1 MNKTPEKAEP
11 LSIKNI
17 VPLLKLNFD
26 EDDIKRISKSIKD
39 IGYEPLIVRPKDNGK
54 YQLCSHLEI
63 FEALKQLRTDKINV
77 IVRDITEQQGKELA
91 LASLLSHPDISS
103 EDQELLVWTV
113 RNSGNY
119 KSDAELG
126 RKIGKSDSY
135 VSDRCYGKVSR
146 EEIFG
151 PEGRSD
157 HISTDTLRRIR
168 TLSSPE
174 RRKFC
179 DRVKDGKF
187 KPGDAPEIVQFLKS
201 DFLSDKIKEMVL
213 DGEINWRKA
222 KTFNENR
229 VPVIKELKKA
239 ISLYNKKETIQK
251 IIEDEK
257 PHYSSEPFRLLA
269 SFINTI
275 NKIFIKNIG
284 DKNKIKQVIRDLRIS
299 GTQIFQVLYELKV
312 INKKEYQSICK
323 ISKIPHELIKQ
334 LRDDGH
340 YYFFPDEW
348 LTPTEKKLKERLDKL
363 LDGKDEPALR

>member
-1 MNKTPEKAEP
+1 MAVKRPVVKSSFGVLEGINMNKTPEKAEP

-26 EDDIKRISKSIKD
+26 EDDIKRISKSDDIKRISKSIKD
-39 IGYEPLIVRPKDNGK
+39 IGYEPLIVRPKGNGK

-63 FEALKQLRTDKINV
+63 FDALKQLRTDKIDV

-103 EDQELLVWTV
+103 EDQELLVWTI

-168 TLSSPE
+168 TLSLPE
-174 RRKFC
+174 KRKFC

-201 DFLSDKIKEMVL
+201 DFLSDKIKEMAL
-213 DGEINWRKA
+213 DGEIEWRKA

-257 PHYSSEPFRLLA
+257 PHYSSESFRLLA

-275 NKIFIKNIG
+275 SSIYINNIG
-284 DKNKIKQVIRDLRIS
+284 DKNEIKQVFHGIYSSL
-299 GTQIFQVLYELKV
+299 FFY
-312 INKKEYQSICK
+312 YHPQS
-323 ISKIPHELIKQ
+323 
-334 LRDDGH
+334 
-340 YYFFPDEW
+340 
-348 LTPTEKKLKERLDKL
+348 
-363 LDGKDEPALR
+363 